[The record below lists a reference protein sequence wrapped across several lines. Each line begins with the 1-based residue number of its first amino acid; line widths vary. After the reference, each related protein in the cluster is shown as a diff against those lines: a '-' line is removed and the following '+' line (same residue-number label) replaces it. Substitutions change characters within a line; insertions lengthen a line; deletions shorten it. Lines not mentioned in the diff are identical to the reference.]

1 MQRGTFDMFEPSRL
15 MKATPFTRN
24 ILARPRL
31 LLCTASTL
39 LVFLIE
45 PVQYHLSTRLLIA
58 WNLGTWLYIV
68 LSLIMMSGATEQ
80 SIRHHA
86 LLGDESRFVILTL
99 ASVAAAASLAAIV
112 AQVAAVKDAV
122 GLLKYAHLALA
133 GSTIVSAWTFVH
145 LIFAQHYAHE
155 FYIERDDE
163 QSLPEEFAGGLRFP
177 GTVQPIFIDFLY
189 FSFVIGVASQ
199 TADVETTS
207 HPMRRVTL
215 VHCILAFFFNTIILA
230 LTINIAAGLI

>member
-1 MQRGTFDMFEPSRL
+1 MFEPSEL
-15 MKATPFTRN
+15 MKATPLTRN
-24 ILARPRL
+24 VLARPRL
-31 LLCTASTL
+31 LLCTATTL

-45 PVQYHLSTRLLIA
+45 PRQYQLSTRLLIA
-58 WNLGTWLYIV
+58 WGVGTWLYIV

-80 SIRHHA
+80 SIRKHA
-86 LLGDESRFVILTL
+86 LVGDESRFVILAL
-99 ASVAAAASLAAIV
+99 ASVAALASLGAIV
-112 AQVAAVKDAV
+112 AELAALKDTV

-133 GSTIVSAWTFVH
+133 GLTIVSAWTFIH

-163 QSLPEEFAGGLRFP
+163 QSLPDELAGGLQFP
-177 GTVQPIFIDFLY
+177 GTAKPIFIDFLY

-199 TADVETTS
+199 TADVDTTS
-207 HPMRRVTL
+207 HPMRQVTL
-215 VHCILAFFFNTIILA
+215 AHCILAFFFNTIILA